1 MRRVGIAISLQYRK
15 IKYFSVRLA
24 LSLFLKKMRTMM
36 NEFESWD
43 EYDEYIREAS
53 SDELHTLLVEHAK
66 CWPEGFCEMEAEF
79 IEELEDNR
87 EAIVIKVLGS
97 KSVGAQSLEVAL
109 ENGSSDGE
117 YALTL
122 TYAAMASPAINKE
135 LLLKTPAWDHQQA
148 WWIMNH
154 ELADA
159 DVIKNL
165 EETHGYSL
173 SETISRI
180 MYMEQNDE
188 VDVYLTGGQPKE
200 YGTPEREA
208 ELLAKI
214 YAKTNGP
221 EGLE

>member
-1 MRRVGIAISLQYRK
+1 MSNFTI
-15 IKYFSVRLA
+15 
-24 LSLFLKKMRTMM
+24 
-36 NEFESWD
+36 EFESWD
-43 EYDEYIREAS
+43 EYDAYIKEAS
-53 SDELHTLLVEHAK
+53 TDELHALLLEHAK
-66 CWPEGFCEMEAEF
+66 CWSEDICDMELAF
-79 IEELEDNR
+79 MEEVEDKR
-87 EAIVIKVLGS
+87 EAVVIKVLGAAN
-97 KSVGAQSLEVAL
+97 VGVQTVNLAL
-109 ENGSSDGE
+109 DEGADDGE
-117 YALTL
+117 YRITL
-122 TYAAMASPAINKE
+122 TYAVMASPAINKE
-135 LLLKTPAWDHQQA
+135 LLLKTPAWNHEQA
-148 WWIMNH
+148 WWIMIH

-159 DVIKNL
+159 DVVKNL

-188 VDVYLTGGQPKE
+188 VDVYLTGSQPKE